1 MSDSDAFII
10 SAVKNAKPAEAL
22 RQAIQNAGVDPSR
35 VQDVVFGFDEPR
47 SVDAEK
53 IMSEAGLTC
62 PTTTVSASLRAI
74 FFAAQSILSGDVDIV
89 IIVGMEEDVSTTILL
104 ASPDAVGRWNLIP
117 RARLAAVRRLSGVD
131 TALRT
136 AELTSSDVTTVKE
149 GKQGALLIKELLEEL
164 EQKAG
169 RWGMVTMNE
178 LAMLIE
184 RI

>member
-10 SAVKNAKPAEAL
+10 STVKNAKPAEAL

-53 IMSEAGLTC
+53 IISEAGLTC
-62 PTTTVSASLRAI
+62 PTATVSASLRAI
-74 FFAAQSILSGDVDIV
+74 FFAGQSILSGDVDIV
-89 IIVGMEEDVSTTILL
+89 IVMGIEDDVSTSILL

-117 RARLAAVRRLSGVD
+117 RARLAARSLSGVEP
-131 TALRT
+131 ALRT
-136 AELTSSDVTTVKE
+136 AELTSSDVTIVKD
-149 GKQGALLIKELLEEL
+149 GKQRTLLIKELLDEL
-164 EQKAG
+164 EQKAV
-169 RWGMVTMNE
+169 RWGMITMNE
-178 LAMLIE
+178 LAVLIE

>member
-35 VQDVVFGFDEPR
+35 VQDVIFGFDEPR
-47 SVDAEK
+47 SVDVEK
-53 IMSEAGLTC
+53 IASEAGLTC
-62 PTTTVSASLRAI
+62 PTATVSVSLRAI

-89 IIVGMEEDVSTTILL
+89 IIVGMEDDVSTTILL

-117 RARLAAVRRLSGVD
+117 RARLAARSVSGVD
-131 TALRT
+131 PVLRT
-136 AELTSSDVTTVKE
+136 AELTSSDVTIVKD
-149 GKQGALLIKELLEEL
+149 GKQGALLMNELLDEL

-169 RWGMVTMNE
+169 RWGLITMNE
-178 LAMLIE
+178 LTVLIE